1 MCYNF
6 DCKVKNL
13 TTEWG
18 ITMPKNLKVAELLD
32 IYGNLLN
39 EKQRTSLEFYYYED
53 LSLSEIAENI
63 GVSRQGVRDVIKR
76 AENFLFFAEQELK
89 LLQKRESFIEVIELL
104 KQQDVN
110 NEVKELVS
118 KLENLTKES

>member
-1 MCYNF
+1 
-6 DCKVKNL
+6 
-13 TTEWG
+13 
-18 ITMPKNLKVAELLD
+18 MPKNLKVAELLD

-39 EKQRTSLEFYYYED
+39 EKQRTSLEFYYYDD

-89 LLQKRESFIEVIELL
+89 LLEKREILINTINDL
-104 KQQDVN
+104 KGLASKSEDLN
-110 NEVKELVS
+110 KIALTLEDLVKES
-118 KLENLTKES
+118 

>member
-1 MCYNF
+1 
-6 DCKVKNL
+6 
-13 TTEWG
+13 
-18 ITMPKNLKVAELLD
+18 MPKNLKVAELLD

-39 EKQRTSLEFYYYED
+39 EKQRTSLEFYYYDD

-89 LLQKRESFIEVIELL
+89 LLERREIFNSTVQSLKNIELSSEAEKL
-104 KQQDVN
+104 VDV
-110 NEVKELVS
+110 
-118 KLENLTKES
+118 LENLAKES

>member
-1 MCYNF
+1 
-6 DCKVKNL
+6 
-13 TTEWG
+13 
-18 ITMPKNLKVAELLD
+18 MPKNLKVAELLD

-39 EKQRTSLEFYYYED
+39 EKQRTSLEFYYYDD

-89 LLQKRESFIEVIELL
+89 LLERKEIFNSTVQSLKNIELSSEAEKL
-104 KQQDVN
+104 VDV
-110 NEVKELVS
+110 
-118 KLENLTKES
+118 LENLAKES

>member
-1 MCYNF
+1 
-6 DCKVKNL
+6 
-13 TTEWG
+13 
-18 ITMPKNLKVAELLD
+18 MPKNLKVAELLD

-39 EKQRTSLEFYYYED
+39 EKQRTSLEFYYYDD

-89 LLQKRESFIEVIELL
+89 LLEKREAFL
-104 KQQDVN
+104 KTLN
-110 NEVKELVS
+110 NFKELS
-118 KLENLTKES
+118 NKSEEIEKLILDLENIAKES

>member
-1 MCYNF
+1 
-6 DCKVKNL
+6 
-13 TTEWG
+13 
-18 ITMPKNLKVAELLD
+18 MPKNLKVAELLD

-39 EKQRTSLEFYYYED
+39 EKQRTSLEFYYYDD

-89 LLQKRESFIEVIELL
+89 LLEKREAFL
-104 KQQDVN
+104 KTLN
-110 NEVKELVS
+110 KFKELS
-118 KLENLTKES
+118 NKSEEIEKLILDLENIAKES